1 MNVILVPRADEPPCA
16 FSSNWTSLTMIPL
29 SQTVPHLVHTLSA
42 LELSLSISA
51 EPQFWHLSAGILTI
65 LSLIQNTRLNV
76 ADSILCKCE
85 NSVRVKC
92 DSNAPRLHGSITG
105 SAVSCLLYLAGQSLS
120 SQYMQQCHS
129 KL

>member
-65 LSLIQNTRLNV
+65 LSLIQNINK
-76 ADSILCKCE
+76 S
-85 NSVRVKC
+85 
-92 DSNAPRLHGSITG
+92 PG
-105 SAVSCLLYLAGQSLS
+105 
-120 SQYMQQCHS
+120 
-129 KL
+129 